1 MLFST
6 ALRLAAI
13 ECLCPTAA
21 IAGQAA
27 FPTLAGGTVF
37 DSKRPEIGDLDK
49 SKKYT
54 PVVSIYSGE
63 ATSILRGEAA
73 ASNDRAATATLE
85 FVAELAEAVPAEGG
99 ETYAEAMVTTDQD
112 ARVVLD
118 ALVAQIRRTLEYA
131 PAGALFRK
139 MRIGSPVKITCEPH
153 VVPELDLR
161 FCRTF
166 VTMEFSVPDD
176 VYADAAGLPEPAAT
190 LLASLPAGS
199 YSKARLTALAAAFD
213 QIDRDALTEIRLDP
227 GAGPTA
233 GTTLE

>member
-85 FVAELAEAVPAEGG
+85 FVAELAEAVPGRG
-99 ETYAEAMVTTDQD
+99 RRD
-112 ARVVLD
+112 
-118 ALVAQIRRTLEYA
+118 IRRGHGHDGPGRPRRA
-131 PAGALFRK
+131 RCPSGADPAHA
-139 MRIGSPVKITCEPH
+139 
-153 VVPELDLR
+153 
-161 FCRTF
+161 
-166 VTMEFSVPDD
+166 
-176 VYADAAGLPEPAAT
+176 
-190 LLASLPAGS
+190 
-199 YSKARLTALAAAFD
+199 
-213 QIDRDALTEIRLDP
+213 
-227 GAGPTA
+227 
-233 GTTLE
+233 